1 MIQFHTQKMSLRGS
15 LFGARLVYLVRMY
28 IASVVFLIEITKCL
42 YGQVS
47 SPVRNTSGERGGIL
61 LIEIKNFK
69 YKHSEIHS
77 EDIIDSFLNIV
88 MQ

>member
-1 MIQFHTQKMSLRGS
+1 MSLRGS